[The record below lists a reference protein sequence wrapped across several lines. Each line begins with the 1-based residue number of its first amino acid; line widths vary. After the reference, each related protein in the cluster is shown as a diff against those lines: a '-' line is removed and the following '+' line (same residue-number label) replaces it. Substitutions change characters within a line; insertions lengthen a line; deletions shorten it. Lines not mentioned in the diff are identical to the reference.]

1 MSVRRFFS
9 LHPVTGSTIRISGDE
24 FHHLKNVNRA
34 KSGEPLE
41 VIDGRGALYFC
52 EVRTMKGNEAL
63 VDIVKEEKA
72 EVPPPRVIAAP
83 SLLKQRSMNLM
94 IEKLT
99 EMGVD
104 EIRPVMFQRT
114 DETYSP
120 SRLAKWQKIAVQS
133 LKVNKRLWLTQIH
146 APVSIDELLE
156 STAGIHTRLLLDIEG
171 GYPSASSMPG
181 PVLAVTGPPG
191 GMTPE
196 ERGHFIKNGFTPC
209 KINECVLKSETA
221 AISVAAILHAL
232 IETND

>member
-1 MSVRRFFS
+1 MTVRRFFS
-9 LHPVTGSTIRISGDE
+9 LHPVSGSSIRISGDE
-24 FHHLKNVNRA
+24 FHHLKHVNRA
-34 KSGEPLE
+34 KSGDPLE
-41 VIDGRGALYFC
+41 VIDGRGTLFFC

-63 VDIVKEEKA
+63 VDIVGQEKA
-72 EVPPPRVIAAP
+72 DQPRLRLIAAP

-114 DETYSP
+114 DESYSH

-146 APVSIDELLE
+146 APVGIDELVE
-156 STAGIHTRLLLDIEG
+156 STKDIPNRLLLDMEG
-171 GYPSASSMPG
+171 GYPSASSMTG

-191 GMTPE
+191 GVTQE
-196 ERGHFIKNGFTPC
+196 EHVRFIKNGFTPC

-221 AISVAAILHAL
+221 AISIAAILNTL
-232 IETND
+232 IENND